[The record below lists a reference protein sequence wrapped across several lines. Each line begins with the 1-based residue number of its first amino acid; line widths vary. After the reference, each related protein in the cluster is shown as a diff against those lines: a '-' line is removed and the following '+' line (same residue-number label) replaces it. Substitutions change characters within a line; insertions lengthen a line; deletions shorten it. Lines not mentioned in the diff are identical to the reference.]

1 MRPAICLSVAVSTA
15 LAGAGVIVATPEVL
29 PPPGVEWRAIDL
41 AANPIEPYLDLVAN
55 SLINLGTIGSHWL
68 DDPLPTLMQLTVNW
82 AGYLSTTVSS
92 AVATGQ
98 AFVDGLTNLPDQLQ
112 TLFHAVTT
120 GDFEAAIATLII
132 TVLSANPI
140 PALVDRLLAIPY
152 DIAGNLVS
160 AALAA
165 LHAAQVPIG
174 LAALNAG
181 QATFTEIESTVRDFL
196 HDLQTGDLIG
206 ALTQVIDAP
215 AQILNAG
222 LNSEAPGLPG
232 LLTAVPDLTQTG
244 FVDAIVNYLPRT
256 VAHAIGAPES
266 PIGGDPTVLTPP
278 NLSDLD
284 SGDITS

>member
-1 MRPAICLSVAVSTA
+1 MRPAICLSTAVSTA
-15 LAGAGVIVATPEVL
+15 LAGAGVFVATPEAS
-29 PPPGVEWRAIDL
+29 GIEWRAIDL
-41 AANPIEPYLDLVAN
+41 AANPIEPYLDLVTN
-55 SLINLGTIGSHWL
+55 SLTNLGAIGSHWL
-68 DDPLPTLMQLTVNW
+68 DDPLPTLMQLAVNW

-98 AFVDGLTNLPDQLQ
+98 AFVAGLTNLPDQLQ

-140 PALVDRLLAIPY
+140 PALVDRLLTIPY
-152 DIAGNLVS
+152 DIAGNAVS

-181 QATFTEIESTVRDFL
+181 QATFAEIESTVRDFL

-222 LNSEAPGLPG
+222 LNSDTPGLPG

-244 FVDAIVNYLPRT
+244 FADAIVNDLPRT

-266 PIGGDPTVLTPP
+266 PIGGDPTALMPSD
-278 NLSDLD
+278 LSDLD
-284 SGDITS
+284 PGDIAS